1 MARPTQ
7 QLQFRS
13 VGTGGA
19 TVTLDGVARAATGWL
34 AYSVLVAVAGWWA
47 APTILSVSP
56 FVLLACLLGMAFI
69 DYRVYRAPT
78 PPLGWMAAS
87 LGLYSL
93 FVGAVSRAYSL
104 STGGGFGIITTAA
117 VATGVTA
124 AVIIAMLGFG
134 LVKPGHR
141 FRSAI
146 IAGGIGYFVV
156 VCLSLLIQ
164 GFGGASLF
172 GPGVLGWA
180 LCLFGTAMA
189 AGSLVLATDDI
200 DEAIDR
206 APASEASRLGWAY
219 VSTLLW
225 LYMEILR
232 LLGRLRSE

>member
-7 QLQFRS
+7 QLRLPS
-13 VGTGGA
+13 VGTSGA
-19 TVTLDGVARAATGWL
+19 AVTVDGVARAAAGWL
-34 AYSVLVAVAGWWA
+34 AYAVLVAVAGWWA

-56 FVLLACLLGMAFI
+56 FVLLVCFVGMTFV
-69 DYRVYRAPT
+69 DYRVYQAPT

-87 LGLYSL
+87 LGLYGL

-104 STGGGFGIITTAA
+104 MDGGGFGLITTAA
-117 VATGVTA
+117 VATGLTA

-134 LVKPGHR
+134 LVKPGHK

-146 IAGGIGYFVV
+146 IAGGIGYFAV

-172 GPGVLGWA
+172 GPGILGWA

-200 DEAIDR
+200 DHAIGQ
-206 APASEASRLGWAY
+206 ATAVEASRLGWAY

-232 LLGRLRSE
+232 LLGRLRSQ